1 MTDDDLLHAV
11 ARASREAEAPDD
23 VLDDPRWDELAAGTL
38 SPEGVAELHAWAE
51 RDPRAR
57 QALTMFEPLSDAVA
71 ERMAD
76 AALGAVDG
84 DAPRAAPVPDG
95 GASGRDAPPVAQLP
109 VALPEPAEPPA
120 RVIPFARR
128 GVRVAW
134 AAGAA
139 LAAAAAVVLVL
150 RGGAG
155 APLPGYELAFVGG
168 DRAERS
174 APDPTEQPRLSPASR
189 VDVVLRPATAT
200 ASGVDVRVLALAG
213 ATAKVVPAPF
223 ADAGQGVMRLL
234 GPTRTVLPGLP
245 AGEVELVFLIG
256 KKGALPDD
264 VEALRRLAASPPA
277 DVRALRRQVT
287 VLPPGG

>member
-1 MTDDDLLHAV
+1 MPVIFSMALKT
-11 ARASREAEAPDD
+11 ASTGP
-23 VLDDPRWDELAAGTL
+23 
-38 SPEGVAELHAWAE
+38 S
-51 RDPRAR
+51 
-57 QALTMFEPLSDAVA
+57 
-71 ERMAD
+71 
-76 AALGAVDG
+76 
-84 DAPRAAPVPDG
+84 
-95 GASGRDAPPVAQLP
+95 P
-109 VALPEPAEPPA
+109 VALPAPAPA
-120 RVIPFARR
+120 RVIPFARQR
-128 GVRVAW
+128 VRVVW

-139 LAAAAAVVLVL
+139 LAAAAAVVLLL

-174 APDPTEQPRLSPASR
+174 APDPSEQPRLSPASR

-223 ADAGQGVMRLL
+223 TDAGQGVMRLL

-245 AGEVELVFLIG
+245 VGEVELVFLIG

-264 VEALRRLAASPPA
+264 AEALRRLAASPPA